1 MSRVVCYSA
10 IHDHNR
16 QFNWSANSCQPEYSF
31 SCFSLLDLALLYV
44 RKASL
49 LRKSQVRNRQLR
61 ELLLDGHSGAAPSVI
76 SSQTRKAWR
85 IHGRLPAR
93 QDSGAARSALTA
105 ILGLL

>member
-1 MSRVVCYSA
+1 MLFRNPQSQSA
-10 IHDHNR
+10 T
-16 QFNWSANSCQPEYSF
+16 NWSMNSWDDCQHSF
-31 SCFSLLDLALLYV
+31 SCFSLLDLALLHV

-49 LRKSQVRNRQLR
+49 LRKRQVRNRQLR
-61 ELLLDGHSGAAPSVI
+61 ELLLDGRSGAARSVI

-93 QDSGAARSALTA
+93 HDSGAARSALTA